1 MQPTYLPWIGFFDLI
16 DAVDIFVLLDNVKV
30 EKSSWQTRNR
40 LRSSSGEVLLTVPIS
55 TPKGSLYTLI
65 NEATIDY
72 KKPWIKKHLRT
83 IEQNYSKSIFF
94 PYFYPDVER
103 ILNEKYV
110 YLSDLNAELISTMCS
125 YIGIK
130 TKILKASALPNFK
143 EVKQERLLSICQHL
157 KVNEYYSPKGSAVYL
172 DEGNHGGILSDH
184 NIKVIYQDFVTLEYK
199 QRFSPFIAYLSAI
212 DVIFNL
218 GAKKTKQLI
227 ENGRNS
233 IFQD

>member
-1 MQPTYLPWIGFFDLI
+1 M
-16 DAVDIFVLLDNVKV
+16 
-30 EKSSWQTRNR
+30 
-40 LRSSSGEVLLTVPIS
+40 LLTVPIS
-55 TPKGSLYTLI
+55 TPKGSLHTLI
-65 NEATIDY
+65 NETTIDY

-94 PYFYPDVER
+94 PYFYPDLER

-130 TKILKASALPNFK
+130 TKILKASALPNLK
-143 EVKQERLLSICQHL
+143 GVKQERLLSICQHL

-172 DEGNHGGILSDH
+172 DEGKHGGILSDH
-184 NIKVIYQDFVTLEYK
+184 NIKVIYQDFVTREYK

-218 GAKKTKQLI
+218 GAEKTKQLI
-227 ENGRNS
+227 KHGRNS